1 MPVGRLVTR
10 GGFDAVRAFYEAQG
24 PEYLQALRD
33 MVVFDAVI
41 YNTDRHFGNFG
52 FLIDNAANKIVAPA
66 PLFDHGNSLFNFAGA
81 EYMSGPE
88 KLKEYADTLLP
99 RTYEDYMDMARA
111 MMNDRNREQ
120 LRRLLTF
127 RFRRHPHYNLPGSWL
142 GLIEENVRQK
152 ARGLLSVT

>member
-1 MPVGRLVTR
+1 MPVGRLVTH
-10 GGFDAVRAFYEAQG
+10 GGFGAVKAFYEELG

-81 EYMSGPE
+81 EFMSSPE
-88 KLKEYADTLLP
+88 KLQEYADTLLP
-99 RTYEDYMDMARA
+99 RAYEDYVDMARS
-111 MMNDRNREQ
+111 MMSDRNREQ
-120 LRRLLTF
+120 LRHLLTF
-127 RFRRHPHYNLPGSWL
+127 RFKRHSHYNLPETWL
-142 GLIEENVRQK
+142 RLIGEETLER
-152 ARGLLSVT
+152 ARMLLM